1 MERAAWI
8 VFVLVAAAAA
18 VWLRAHQLD
27 EQVIIDDEWHA
38 IHRLLSANL
47 AAIATHLGFAD
58 YSVPLTLLFRLA
70 YEHRALSERMMHV
83 PSLIAGL
90 ALLPV
95 CFVLARPWFA
105 WRTRVVWMGFLA
117 ISPLLVY
124 HSRVARPYP
133 FTAVLVPV
141 AILLFHRW
149 WIQGRRADA
158 AGYVLAAVVSGYLHP
173 VVLPFVL
180 MPLAYHGVAALYAA
194 AFAREAN
201 RLGPLLRGVAIGGL
215 VAVLLALT
223 LGPPLVTDWKLFTAK
238 AGRDAVTLESVY
250 RSALMLAGSQYAWTA
265 LVVFGLAAVGTWHAF
280 VRQAGVVTYLLVVL
294 GVASVTIAS
303 AGIAYIYHPLV
314 YARYL
319 LPALVFVLL
328 FAAEGVTSLLRRVP
342 AGVVAPVGAGALCAS
357 LYLAGPLPAIDY
369 VPNQFT
375 GHLRFQYDY
384 DPAHN
389 PYVTQV
395 PREPV
400 PAFYRMLAEKPAG
413 SLTLIE
419 MPWRL
424 ESNFNPHPW
433 YQEVHRQ
440 NVLIGFVTPVCGV
453 REFGEYPEDE
463 GMRMRRFIHLSALL
477 RGETRGAQYLV
488 VHLNPWKTP
497 PDADVEWPDMQ
508 ACLPT
513 IEAAL
518 GKPMLS
524 SDGLVVFAL
533 RADGR

>member
-1 MERAAWI
+1 
-8 VFVLVAAAAA
+8 
-18 VWLRAHQLD
+18 
-27 EQVIIDDEWHA
+27 
-38 IHRLLSANL
+38 
-47 AAIATHLGFAD
+47 
-58 YSVPLTLLFRLA
+58 
-70 YEHRALSERMMHV
+70 
-83 PSLIAGL
+83 
-90 ALLPV
+90 
-95 CFVLARPWFA
+95 
-105 WRTRVVWMGFLA
+105 
-117 ISPLLVY
+117 
-124 HSRVARPYP
+124 
-133 FTAVLVPV
+133 
-141 AILLFHRW
+141 
-149 WIQGRRADA
+149 
-158 AGYVLAAVVSGYLHP
+158 
-173 VVLPFVL
+173 
-180 MPLAYHGVAALYAA
+180 
-194 AFAREAN
+194 
-201 RLGPLLRGVAIGGL
+201 
-215 VAVLLALT
+215 
-223 LGPPLVTDWKLFTAK
+223 
-238 AGRDAVTLESVY
+238 
-250 RSALMLAGSQYAWTA
+250 
-265 LVVFGLAAVGTWHAF
+265 
-280 VRQAGVVTYLLVVL
+280 
-294 GVASVTIAS
+294 
-303 AGIAYIYHPLV
+303 
-314 YARYL
+314 
-319 LPALVFVLL
+319 
-328 FAAEGVTSLLRRVP
+328 
-342 AGVVAPVGAGALCAS
+342 
-357 LYLAGPLPAIDY
+357 
-369 VPNQFT
+369 
-375 GHLRFQYDY
+375 
-384 DPAHN
+384 
-389 PYVTQV
+389 VTQV